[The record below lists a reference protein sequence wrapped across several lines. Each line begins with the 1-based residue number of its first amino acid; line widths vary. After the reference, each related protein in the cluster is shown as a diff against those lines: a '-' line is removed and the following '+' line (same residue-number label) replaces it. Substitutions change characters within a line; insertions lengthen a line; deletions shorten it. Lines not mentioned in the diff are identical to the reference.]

1 MEYTFDYVKKLKGAL
16 VLLKTNK
23 GNKHLGVILD
33 VLSNG
38 FTTTG
43 RGDKR
48 KFYYH
53 EISLITY
60 KNISLT
66 SPSTLFSE
74 KMLDGFATKIIE
86 NIKSSKD
93 YHLMTRSATFIRK
106 DGKVKKNKIGKDSF
120 GMAVYRWIK
129 KHDSP
134 IAICP
139 MALMDDQFLLC
150 IYGGIFC
157 LIRKNYSIVFH
168 TGNTL
173 ITDLIFSSNGE
184 LIKWRETQ
192 LETTFKGII
201 DLL

>member
-1 MEYTFDYVKKLKGAL
+1 MTYNFENLRKLKGVL
-16 VLLKTNK
+16 VLVENNK
-23 GNKHLGVILD
+23 GHKHLGVILD
-33 VLSNG
+33 VVANG

-43 RGDKR
+43 RGSVR
-48 KFYYH
+48 EFYYH
-53 EISLITY
+53 EVSRIVH

-74 KMLDGFATKIIE
+74 KILDAFATKIIE

-93 YHLMTRSATFIRK
+93 YRLMTRSAIFERK
-106 DGKVKKNKIGKDSF
+106 DGKVRKNKIGKSAF
-120 GMAVYRWIK
+120 GITVYSWIK

-139 MALMDDQFLLC
+139 MALMDEQFLLC
-150 IYGGIFC
+150 IYDGLFC

-168 TGNTL
+168 TENTL

-184 LIKWRETQ
+184 LIQWRQNQ
-192 LETTFKGII
+192 LDTTFKGII
-201 DLL
+201 NLL